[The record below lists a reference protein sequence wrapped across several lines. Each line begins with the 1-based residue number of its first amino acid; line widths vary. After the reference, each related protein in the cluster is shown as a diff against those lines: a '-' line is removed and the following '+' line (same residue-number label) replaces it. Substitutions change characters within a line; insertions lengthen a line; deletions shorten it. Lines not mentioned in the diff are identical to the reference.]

1 MPNAGQSR
9 LGFGALRGKRGRLSS
24 IGAAGTRFRS
34 MAQELS
40 LPAVSADDVAL
51 VQQVQQNWNSGNP
64 SAALDLLRPRADQG
78 SPWAAALMAWLLMQ
92 QGYPALDES
101 VNWAITAANAGQAAQ
116 LAQTFNNVVAH
127 LSSYPQLAARLP
139 EMVEAGIPWYSAF
152 DPIGQGWN
160 LMAQGHA
167 QLGLQ
172 IMATSVPTPYPF
184 SETGLNQIV
193 SGARVRVGELDE
205 IVAIAN
211 ARRQELE
218 GATSLAIASIEKT
231 KNDLET
237 SAKQAGL
244 LVTTA
249 TSDATNALF
258 VADAKRNTKE
268 SNKAWFFGLIVLGAA
283 ATVAVLP
290 VVLHY
295 LGIGATYSSFE
306 QIALHLVSTAALA
319 TFAGVLL
326 ARARSRDHAAQRAND
341 LSTAM
346 GTMIAYSNQISDEA
360 ERQRF
365 MTLMGQMV
373 LQAHLAVGIKQSGS
387 EDPVAGMVAFAN
399 LLKTSPVAGGAA
411 QAP

>member
-1 MPNAGQSR
+1 
-9 LGFGALRGKRGRLSS
+9 
-24 IGAAGTRFRS
+24 
-34 MAQELS
+34 MAQEVY
-40 LPAVSADDVAL
+40 LPVVSDDDVTL
-51 VQQVQQNWNSGNP
+51 VQQIQERWNAGNP
-64 SAALDLLRPRADQG
+64 AAALDLLRPRADQG
-78 SPWAAALMAWLLMQ
+78 SAWPAALMAWLLMQ
-92 QGYPALDES
+92 QGYPAIEES
-101 VNWAITAANAGQAAQ
+101 IDWAITAATAGQPTQ

-127 LSSYPQLAARLP
+127 LPNYPQLASRLP
-139 EMVEAGIPWYSAF
+139 EMVEAGAPWLSGF

-160 LMAQGHA
+160 LIAQG
-167 QLGLQ
+167 QPQVGLQ
-172 IMATSVPTPYPF
+172 VMAFSVPSPYPF
-184 SETGLNQIV
+184 SVAHLKEIV
-193 SGARVRVGELDE
+193 TRASEKASELDE
-205 IVAIAN
+205 IVTSAHD
-211 ARRQELE
+211 RRIELE
-218 GATSLAIASIEKT
+218 GASDLAIAAIEKT

-258 VADAKRNTKE
+258 IEDAKRNTKE
-268 SNKAWFFGLIVLGAA
+268 SNKAWFFGLIVLGVAA
-283 ATVAVLP
+283 VVAVLP

-295 LGIGATYSSFE
+295 AGVGGTYSSFE
-306 QIALHLVSTAALA
+306 KIALHLVSTAALA

-346 GTMIAYSNQISDEA
+346 GTMIAYSNQISDET

-387 EDPVAGMVAFAN
+387 EDPVAGMIAFAN
-399 LLKTSPVAGGAA
+399 LLKTSPASSGVA
-411 QAP
+411 QAS